1 MPMYE
6 YACGACGHED
16 TLLEKLTASRA
27 KKCPACGKAR
37 AFRRQVSAPSFQLKG
52 TGWYVTD
59 FRDGGKKLA
68 KKADAKTDGEDR
80 KDAKQPAKADD
91 AKQGKPKESA
101 GAAKDKPAPA
111 AGQ

>member
-6 YACGACGHED
+6 YACDACGHED
-16 TLLEKLTASRA
+16 TLLEKLGAGRI

-37 AFRRQVSAPSFQLKG
+37 AFRRQLSAPSFQLKG

-59 FRDGGKKLA
+59 FRDGGKKPET
-68 KKADAKTDGEDR
+68 KADAKPNGEG
-80 KDAKQPAKADD
+80 KQEDKKPAKADD

-101 GAAKDKPAPA
+101 GAKDKPAPA